1 MRINRYLRTIVGY
14 LDQLRESQFTYPKVG
29 AGADWKIIAN

>member
-1 MRINRYLRTIVGY
+1 MRTSRYPRTIVGY

-29 AGADWKIIAN
+29 AGADWKTTAN